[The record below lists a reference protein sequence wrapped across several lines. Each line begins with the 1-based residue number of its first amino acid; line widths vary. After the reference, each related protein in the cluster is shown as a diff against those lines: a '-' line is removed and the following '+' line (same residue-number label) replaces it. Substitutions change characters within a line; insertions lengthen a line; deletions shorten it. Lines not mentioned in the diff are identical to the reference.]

1 MNQVKARIP
10 EIGCGSRSRL
20 RVAKGRARQD
30 GEPGRDRAA
39 PHLRGVLGQQLASGL
54 AGHDLSSSR
63 AASLD
68 NEIQSQSR

>member
-10 EIGCGSRSRL
+10 EIRCGSRSRL
-20 RVAKGRARQD
+20 CVAKGGARQD
-30 GEPGRDRAA
+30 GEPWRDRAA

-54 AGHDLSSSR
+54 AGHGPLHVG
-63 AASLD
+63 SLD